1 MLKKNLVKFLLTK
14 YNLTQTDSQK
24 KKKIKK
30 KTQITNMSPPIVQNH
45 QMVKQ
50 ISKTEIRIELLT

>member
-1 MLKKNLVKFLLTK
+1 MAQPKWIL
-14 YNLTQTDSQK
+14 K
-24 KKKIKK
+24 KKKKN
-30 KTQITNMSPPIVQNH
+30 QIINMRPLINQNH